1 MTDEIPSKE
10 IVETEE
16 VVATTE
22 SEEVITTTESEEVIT
37 TTESEEVTTTTESEE
52 VVSEQEDINTIISN
66 ITETHQR
73 DIAALM
79 NQYTKI
85 FESQESKIL
94 ELLNQIEDLKI
105 SKQQE
110 IEKSSAVLLENIAE
124 LTQKVEE
131 LQSQSN
137 LKE

>member
-10 IVETEE
+10 IVETKE

-22 SEEVITTTESEEVIT
+22 SEEVITTTESEEVIP
-37 TTESEEVTTTTESEE
+37 STESEE
-52 VVSEQEDINTIISN
+52 VVSEQEDINTIISD
-66 ITETHQR
+66 ITENHQR

-110 IEKSSAVLLENIAE
+110 IEKSSAVLSENIAE

-137 LKE
+137 LIE